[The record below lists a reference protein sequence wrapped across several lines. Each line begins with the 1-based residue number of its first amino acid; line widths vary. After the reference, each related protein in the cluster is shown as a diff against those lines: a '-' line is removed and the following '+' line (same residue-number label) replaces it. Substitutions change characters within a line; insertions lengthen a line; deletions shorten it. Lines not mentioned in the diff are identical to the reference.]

1 MAEAA
6 TIQTA
11 PAGAQ
16 AVRRA
21 LGLLHCFHDNG
32 PDHSASDL
40 ARRTG
45 LSVSTAHRL
54 ARTLVSTG
62 FLEQDART
70 ARYRLGPAVAEL
82 GQLAFHQR
90 GLHLA
95 GPELDLLA
103 RRTGA
108 VVDLAVRSGPHAVI
122 LVGGSVR
129 RGTGPGLR
137 RPLHSTALGKVLLAW
152 PGPRSH
158 AKTEALAHVDSC
170 SRADDVAELGTLT
183 AFTPRTITEPALL
196 VAELAKVRAAGYA
209 LNDGESAVGVR
220 TVAVPVL
227 DHSARARFALT
238 ARSTPD
244 RLTGGQLS
252 RTLDQARACAA
263 ALGVLLLPP
272 EQRA

>member
-6 TIQTA
+6 TAVQSP

-16 AVRRA
+16 AVQRA

-32 PDHSASDL
+32 PDLSASDL
-40 ARRTG
+40 ARRMG

-54 ARTLVSTG
+54 ARTLVSAA
-62 FLEQDART
+62 FLEQNERT

-82 GQLAFHQR
+82 GQLTFHQR

-95 GPELDLLA
+95 VPELEVLS

-108 VVDLAVRSGPHAVI
+108 TADLAIRSGPHAVI

-129 RGTGPGLR
+129 PDTGLGLR

-152 PGPRSH
+152 PRPGEAAAYALGP
-158 AKTEALAHVDSC
+158 LQP
-170 SRADDVAELGTLT
+170 
-183 AFTPRTITEPALL
+183 FTHRTITEPALL
-196 VAELAKVRAAGYA
+196 EEELAKVRVTGHA
-209 LNDGESAVGVR
+209 LNDGESAAGVR

-227 DHSARARFALT
+227 DRAGRARFAL
-238 ARSTPD
+238 AVRSTPAHLTDD
-244 RLTGGQLS
+244 RLDWFLGHA
-252 RTLDQARACAA
+252 RTCAD
-263 ALGVLLLPP
+263 ALAVLLLPP
-272 EQRA
+272 DQRA